1 MSDLLGDVE
10 VSFPKTVTACH
21 NEIKRLQD
29 LVHEADKQLTAKE
42 ERIDEL
48 ANEIDELEDGEEEEQ
63 EDAVAAIHALL
74 DECERTGPLRYDVPQ
89 SDRVNRA
96 IVKLHEVAG
105 RNP

>member
-1 MSDLLGDVE
+1 MSDLLGDIE

-21 NEIKRLQD
+21 NEIKRLQG
-29 LVHEADKQLTAKE
+29 LVDYAEKMLTIKE

-48 ANEIDELEDGEEEEQ
+48 QDEVDELEHEEEKV
-63 EDAVAAIHALL
+63 DAVTAIHALL

-89 SDRVNRA
+89 TDRVNRA
-96 IVKLHEVAG
+96 IVKLHEVTG

>member
-10 VSFPKTVTACH
+10 VAFPKTVTACH
-21 NEIKRLQD
+21 NEISRLQG
-29 LVHEADKQLTAKE
+29 LVNEADKQLTKKE

-48 ANEIDELEDGEEEEQ
+48 EGEIDDLEDGDK
-63 EDAVAAIHALL
+63 EDTDDTVDAIHALL

-89 SDRVNRA
+89 TDRVNRA
-96 IVKLHEVAG
+96 IVKLHEVTG

>member
-1 MSDLLGDVE
+1 MSDLLGDIE

-21 NEIKRLQD
+21 AEIKRLQD
-29 LVHEADKQLTAKE
+29 LVQEADEQLTSKE

-48 ANEIDELEDGEEEEQ
+48 EREVDDLEDDDDDYTVDTIE
-63 EDAVAAIHALL
+63 AINALL

-89 SDRVNRA
+89 TDRVNRA
-96 IVKLHEVAG
+96 IVKLHEVTG

>member
-29 LVHEADKQLTAKE
+29 LVHEADKQLTANE
-42 ERIDEL
+42 DRIDEL
-48 ANEIDELEDGEEEEQ
+48 QDEIDDEQ
-63 EDAVAAIHALL
+63 EDAIAAIHTLL